1 MLRSKVALTLS
12 RSFSAPRRKPKT
24 LLELQLLK
32 KCMIVILGLPFHEG
46 EVGVAKETLT
56 RMVLEK
62 YYVHVKVISNHF
74 ILRYKCVL
82 TVLES

>member
-1 MLRSKVALTLS
+1 
-12 RSFSAPRRKPKT
+12 
-24 LLELQLLK
+24 
-32 KCMIVILGLPFHEG
+32 MIVILGLPFHEG